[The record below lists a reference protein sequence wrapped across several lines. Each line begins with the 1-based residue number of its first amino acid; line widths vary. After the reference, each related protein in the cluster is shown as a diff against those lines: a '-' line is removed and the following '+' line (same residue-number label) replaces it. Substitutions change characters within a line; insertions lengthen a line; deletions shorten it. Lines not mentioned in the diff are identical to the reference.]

1 VNDLHP
7 SLINGFSISKFPTFS
22 YVCAFGFLSP
32 AYLLSKDPREIGHRC
47 LMSLGPFSWRFW
59 LFFTVF
65 LVDVSCY
72 YELCSL

>member
-1 VNDLHP
+1 MNDLHP

-47 LMSLGPFSWRFW
+47 LMS
-59 LFFTVF
+59 
-65 LVDVSCY
+65 
-72 YELCSL
+72 